1 LQKEKNVRNAQK
13 EYIVCWDNEVE
24 IEMCTAP
31 SEQQAINTIAG
42 KYGFCADD
50 LIALP
55 VTQRHTLYRDDGGY
69 DGI

>member
-1 LQKEKNVRNAQK
+1 MQNTQRV
-13 EYIVCWDNEVE
+13 YIVCWDNEVE
-24 IEMCTAP
+24 IETCSAI
-31 SEQQAINTIAG
+31 SEQQAIDEIAG

-55 VTQRHTLYRDDGGY
+55 ATQRHTLYRDDGGY